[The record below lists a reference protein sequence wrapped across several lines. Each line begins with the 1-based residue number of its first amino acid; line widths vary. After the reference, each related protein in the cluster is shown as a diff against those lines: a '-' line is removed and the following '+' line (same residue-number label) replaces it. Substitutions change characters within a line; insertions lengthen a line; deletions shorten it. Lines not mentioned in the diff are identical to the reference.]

1 MPILLYG
8 CEVWGF
14 QNIKLIE
21 SVQNQFLRS
30 ITKLRK
36 STPLYII
43 YAELDI
49 TPIEIHV
56 KSRMIGFWLS
66 IINSA
71 NSKFFKIIYDI
82 MLNDASQ
89 GQNYKWLNHI
99 RQILISTGRYELLS
113 KTFIG
118 NPKAVRAKITQTL
131 TDLYVQEWHTKVVV
145 SSKGRNYNIFKGNL
159 DFESYF

>member
-36 STPLYII
+36 STPLYVI
-43 YAELDI
+43 YAELGI

-66 IINSA
+66 IINSE
-71 NSKFFKIIYDI
+71 NSKFSKITYII
-82 MLNDASQ
+82 MFNDASQ
-89 GQNYKWLNHI
+89 GQN
-99 RQILISTGRYELLS
+99 
-113 KTFIG
+113 
-118 NPKAVRAKITQTL
+118 
-131 TDLYVQEWHTKVVV
+131 
-145 SSKGRNYNIFKGNL
+145 
-159 DFESYF
+159 